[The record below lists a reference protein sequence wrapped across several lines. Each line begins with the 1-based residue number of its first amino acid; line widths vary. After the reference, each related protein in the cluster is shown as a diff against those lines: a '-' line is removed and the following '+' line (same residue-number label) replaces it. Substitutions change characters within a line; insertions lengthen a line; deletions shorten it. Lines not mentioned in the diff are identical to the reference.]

1 MTELP
6 PELSTSYAPLIILL
20 IGTLCVVLFIV
31 VLRLPAFIS
40 LILAAII
47 VGILTPYTGELGHP
61 WVMAVETTMKEFGI
75 TAGKVSFVIA
85 IAAILGVAM
94 TESGAAE
101 KIVDELIR
109 CFGEV
114 RARLALLVSG
124 FILSIPVFFD
134 TVFFLLIPLAIVLAQ
149 KTGKHFL
156 LFVMAVACGAIITHS
171 LIPPTPGPLLMAEA
185 MDLNLG
191 FVIVIGLISGILPAI
206 AGYKYSQIQDQKIS
220 IVPPNMSDHPSAK
233 GPKKLPSFTLSL
245 LPIILPLLLIIA
257 ASITTASHQE
267 ATDVISLSILFL
279 GNKNVAMFIGLLIAM
294 QLWARTQ
301 NLSLNELGTKMER
314 PLEVAGLIILITSA
328 GGSFGAMISNTGMGD
343 MIRGMSAH
351 GFSLNLVVIAWL
363 MAAVMKFAQG
373 SSTVSIITTAGIMS
387 AMIGTGVDL
396 PYHPIY
402 IFLAIGYG
410 SMVGSWMNDSGFWI
424 VGKLSGMTERQT
436 LRSWTLLLVVIGIV
450 GGIQAIVMSSIVPL
464 N

>member
-1 MTELP
+1 M
-6 PELSTSYAPLIILL
+6 
-20 IGTLCVVLFIV
+20 
-31 VLRLPAFIS
+31 
-40 LILAAII
+40 
-47 VGILTPYTGELGHP
+47 
-61 WVMAVETTMKEFGI
+61 
-75 TAGKVSFVIA
+75 
-85 IAAILGVAM
+85 
-94 TESGAAE
+94 
-101 KIVDELIR
+101 
-109 CFGEV
+109 
-114 RARLALLVSG
+114 
-124 FILSIPVFFD
+124 
-134 TVFFLLIPLAIVLAQ
+134 LAQ

-301 NLSLNELGTKMER
+301 NLSLKELGSKMER